1 MGQFLLQL
9 YYNLNFIDLANGLLI
24 YPKTGE
30 KFKSFHKLTSE
41 DFILIAGT
49 ARYVH
54 RFDKMVEWMS
64 AAVQVRCRLIE
75 GCD

>member
-1 MGQFLLQL
+1 M
-9 YYNLNFIDLANGLLI
+9 DLAKGLLI

-30 KFKSFHKLTSE
+30 KFQSLHKLTSE

-54 RFDKMVEWMS
+54 RYDKMVEWMN
-64 AAVQVRCRLIE
+64 AAVQVGHI
-75 GCD
+75 GFF

>member
-1 MGQFLLQL
+1 M
-9 YYNLNFIDLANGLLI
+9 DLAKGLLI

-30 KFKSFHKLTSE
+30 SFQSLHKLTSE

-54 RFDKMVEWMS
+54 RYDKMVEWMS
-64 AAVQVRCRLIE
+64 AAAQV
-75 GCD
+75 